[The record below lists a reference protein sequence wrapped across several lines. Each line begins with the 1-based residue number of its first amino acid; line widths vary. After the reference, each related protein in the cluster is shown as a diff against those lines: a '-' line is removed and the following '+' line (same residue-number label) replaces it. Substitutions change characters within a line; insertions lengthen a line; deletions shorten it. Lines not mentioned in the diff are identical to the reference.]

1 MERYEA
7 SSLLNKSVV
16 TDKGRKL
23 GEIADLQFEEKT
35 GEVIITIEANTTENA
50 ERLGLEETK
59 DGFLVPFMAVK
70 AIGDYVVVSEEDLVQ
85 FLFNL
90 LY

>member
-7 SSLLNKSVV
+7 SSLLNKPVV

-35 GEVIITIEANTTENA
+35 GEVLNIILKNPTENS
-50 ERLGLEETK
+50 ERLGLEKTK
-59 DGFLVPFMAVK
+59 DGFLVPFVAVK
-70 AIGDYVVVSEEDLVQ
+70 AIGDYVVVSEEDLV
-85 FLFNL
+85 
-90 LY
+90 

>member
-7 SSLLNKSVV
+7 SSLLNKPVV

-35 GEVIITIEANTTENA
+35 GEVLNIILKNPTENA
-50 ERLGLEETK
+50 ERLGLEKIK

-70 AIGDYVVVSEEDLVQ
+70 AIGDYVVVSEEDLV
-85 FLFNL
+85 
-90 LY
+90 

>member
-35 GEVIITIEANTTENA
+35 GEVLNIILKLSLIH
-50 ERLGLEETK
+50 
-59 DGFLVPFMAVK
+59 
-70 AIGDYVVVSEEDLVQ
+70 I
-85 FLFNL
+85 
-90 LY
+90 